1 MLAFSPAVATASVST
16 TLAKFGFGD
25 AVTVTL
31 DDAAAVATVAGGTL
45 TVAGG
50 SGAFSTL
57 VLFAVGGS
65 FLPASVTISTSG
77 VAAPAPAPAPAPVV
91 GGVLN
96 PVETFDGGVG
106 DLAGLQVRF
115 ANNSTLSI
123 RPRCDNTITGVPL
136 GLFSLPDAFF
146 IGEPPGCGGP
156 GDRSIVYVGDEV
168 AINRFTATFTN
179 LNTGALIATFGEETV
194 QAVSQEVFAP
204 GDLVNPIGARQDV
217 PWALWSVRF
226 EDVAPLV
233 PDQSLVM
240 VRLDNTVLAQAV
252 FTGDSAV
259 NDATDVAETQL
270 VDGALAAVEAP
281 PAPQAGL
288 PARQMATREV
298 GIR

>member
-77 VAAPAPAPAPAPVV
+77 VAAPAPAPAPVV